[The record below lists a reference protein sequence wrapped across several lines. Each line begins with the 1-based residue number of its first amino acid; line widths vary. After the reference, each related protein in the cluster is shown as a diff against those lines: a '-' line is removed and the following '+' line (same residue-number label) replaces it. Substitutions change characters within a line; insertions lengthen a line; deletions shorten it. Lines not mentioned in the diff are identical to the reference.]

1 MLSSN
6 ENRKVVDVL
15 AAAYDD
21 VVFSPKSE
29 LFHTSDAAGVVNRG
43 MLRPLRR

>member
-15 AAAYDD
+15 AAANDNI
-21 VVFSPKSE
+21 VLSPEPE
-29 LFHTSDAAGVVNRG
+29 LFHASNAAGVVN
-43 MLRPLRR
+43 